1 MHANLP
7 PSLPFYIHH
16 HVHKGK
22 NKTKHTHEHF
32 LRRSK
37 NIQWWMCSNST
48 VCRQDAVVVMQFI
61 VRGENIITTIYI
73 IITSLPKETLHI
85 SICFPLLYITLSLTL
100 SWNATWY
107 NHTLLQN
114 SHYDA
119 KVQWIILS
127 TAFHFPIPCYLP
139 IHYPRPLI
147 TYLFTVYGIQ
157 HKNRNNNIGI

>member
-73 IITSLPKETLHI
+73 IIIKRHYTY
-85 SICFPLLYITLSLTL
+85 LY
-100 SWNATWY
+100 
-107 NHTLLQN
+107 
-114 SHYDA
+114 
-119 KVQWIILS
+119 
-127 TAFHFPIPCYLP
+127 AFHCY
-139 IHYPRPLI
+139 I
-147 TYLFTVYGIQ
+147 
-157 HKNRNNNIGI
+157 